1 LTIRSILRIVNY
13 RCFIGNIDESI
24 KKRPSLIYTC
34 GAKRPFFF
42 FPLLFA
48 HYFFTF
54 FVVAEFILFA
64 TASPINSAVI
74 WAVPFRLAPLAC
86 SLSIMFIHILGDA
99 VSPAI
104 VGAVL
109 DATQNNWR
117 LTMTLTTC
125 WLLWSVLFWAWAWRT
140 AEAKARQIDADMLAR
155 GMAPDADGQLHPDPN
170 LLDDGGGGGGGQ
182 GDGGAKGSNCNSL
195 RDALD
200 ADGNSS
206 ALILHVEEPEELSGA
221 SAGASASADSG
232 GAADSQSE
240 KNKLL

>member
-1 LTIRSILRIVNY
+1 LLSSFT
-13 RCFIGNIDESI
+13 
-24 KKRPSLIYTC
+24 
-34 GAKRPFFF
+34 
-42 FPLLFA
+42 LLFLFSVSSFA
-48 HYFFTF
+48 SLSSSYFFTF
-54 FVVAEFILFA
+54 FVVAEFLLFA

-109 DATQNNWR
+109 DATKNNWR

-182 GDGGAKGSNCNSL
+182 GEQGANGAKGTNPL

-200 ADGNSS
+200 ADENSPS
-206 ALILHVEEPEELSGA
+206 LILHVEEPEELSGA
-221 SAGASASADSG
+221 NASASAS
-232 GAADSQSE
+232 AADSQSE